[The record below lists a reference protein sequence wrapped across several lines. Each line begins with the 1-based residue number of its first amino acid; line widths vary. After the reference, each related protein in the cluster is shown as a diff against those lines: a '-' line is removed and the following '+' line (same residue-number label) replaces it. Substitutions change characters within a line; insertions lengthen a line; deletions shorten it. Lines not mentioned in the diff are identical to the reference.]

1 MPVTKQYYVYLMSSF
16 GKTLYIGVTN
26 DLARRVE
33 QHRNS
38 RVASFTSRYRITML
52 VYYEVT
58 DDIVAAIA
66 REKQLKGWRRERKI
80 ALVESLNPGWLDLSS
95 EL

>member
-1 MPVTKQYYVYLMSSF
+1 MPLTKQYYVYLMSSF
-16 GKTLYIGVTN
+16 GRTLYIGVTS
-26 DLARRVE
+26 DLPKRVE

-38 RVASFTSRYRITML
+38 KVSSFTSKYKITML
-52 VYYEVT
+52 VDYEVT
-58 DDIVAAIA
+58 EDIISAIA

-80 ALVESLNPGWLDLSS
+80 ALIESFNPDWLDLSS

>member
-1 MPVTKQYYVYLMSSF
+1 MPGTKQYYVYLMSSF
-16 GKTLYIGVTN
+16 GKTLYVGVTS
-26 DLARRVE
+26 DLARRAE
-33 QHRNS
+33 QHRNPTTS
-38 RVASFTSRYRITML
+38 SFTSKYKITML

-66 REKQLKGWRRERKI
+66 REKQIKGWRRERKI
-80 ALVESLNPGWLDLSS
+80 ALVESVNPGWLDLSN